1 MAKKAKKRKKDKKNP
16 RMYWT
21 QETQDA
27 IIAYNNCDD
36 ELEKNKIFREKIY
49 QPLDKMCENIINRF
63 KFPYIDG
70 DFEDVKAQTMSYLV
84 MKLGNFTEDK
94 GKSFSYFSVVAKNY
108 LILQNNKAYKKVKRT
123 VYFMDDQDDSFSL
136 EETLLVDPEDDY
148 HDSER
153 LEFIRL
159 FMNYWD
165 KHIHRIFPKERD
177 LEIAYAIL
185 QLLRHSHMIQN
196 YNKKAIYLMIREI
209 TDCKTSNITKIVKEI
224 KKIANDQFKEF
235 QKTGKLPDYFDD

>member
-1 MAKKAKKRKKDKKNP
+1 MAQKRKKKSSSKI
-16 RMYWT
+16 YWPSE
-21 QETQDA
+21 QMDA
-27 IIAYNNCDD
+27 WIIEYNNCTDSLLKD
-36 ELEKNKIFREKIY
+36 KLFRDKLY
-49 QPLDKMCENIINRF
+49 KPLDKMAENIINRF

-70 DFEDVKAQTMSYLV
+70 DFEDVKAQTVSYLV
-84 MKLGNFTEDK
+84 MKLSNFTEDK

-108 LILQNNKAYKKVKRT
+108 LILQNNKAYKKLKRT
-123 VYFMDDQDDSFSL
+123 VYFMDDQEDGYSL
-136 EETLLVDPEDDY
+136 EETLLVDPEEHY

-153 LEFIRL
+153 LEFIKL
-159 FMNYWD
+159 FMRYWD
-165 KHIHRIFPKERD
+165 KHIHRIFPNDRD

-224 KKIANDQFKEF
+224 KKISNSQFREF
-235 QKTGKLPDYFDD
+235 QKTGKLPDYFSD